1 MITVVSLSQHGHE
14 DWMSSYKWE
23 LKHINQMDI
32 FYNKIIL
39 NLSTT
44 DCLASSNSEDQKLHS
59 WLKGQVID
67 IRMPRQATSS
77 SLTAPH
83 AALLRLNPKGR
94 WPSQVDKGHSLAK
107 VHLQL
112 CFPAG
117 TKQALK
123 CISNATQK
131 KPFLCYVV
139 LSTHSFIHSEQIMCQ
154 ALEIKAMKKSRQSH
168 WSSHQ
173 EGESKYQSQNHINIK
188 GNLGW

>member
-1 MITVVSLSQHGHE
+1 MLMIPAVSLSQHGHE

-59 WLKGQVID
+59 WLKGQVTD
-67 IRMPRQATSS
+67 IWMPRQATSS

-83 AALLRLNPKGR
+83 TALLRLNPKGR
-94 WPSQVDKGHSLAK
+94 WPSQVDKGHSLAE

-123 CISNATQK
+123 CTTSHFCVMLFYLLTHLFIQSRLCARHWKQK
-131 KPFLCYVV
+131 
-139 LSTHSFIHSEQIMCQ
+139 QW
-154 ALEIKAMKKSRQSH
+154 KKSRQSH